1 MDSELFGI
9 VLEYIN
15 FVFFM
20 FTMILFIMF
29 SAMAY
34 FSTRNSIHYRNKN
47 SFTDVSKIMASPL
60 APTITII
67 APAYNEGLTIVENIR
82 FLLSLQYVNY
92 DVMVVN
98 DGSKDDT
105 LQKLKDAYDL
115 VKIDVEM
122 DPDWKSKPVKAIYR
136 SNNRHFPN

>member
-1 MDSELFGI
+1 MDSELFGV

-15 FVFFM
+15 FVFFV
-20 FTMILFIMF
+20 FTLILFILF
-29 SAMAY
+29 SLMAY
-34 FSTRNSIHYRNKN
+34 FSTRNSLHYRNKN
-47 SFTDVSKIMASPL
+47 SFTDISKIMASPL

-82 FLLSLQYVNY
+82 SLLSLQYVNY

-105 LQKLKDAYDL
+105 LQKLIDSYDL
-115 VKIDVEM
+115 EKIDVEM
-122 DPDWKSKPVKAIYR
+122 DPDWEIKTGSRNI
-136 SNNRHFPN
+136 